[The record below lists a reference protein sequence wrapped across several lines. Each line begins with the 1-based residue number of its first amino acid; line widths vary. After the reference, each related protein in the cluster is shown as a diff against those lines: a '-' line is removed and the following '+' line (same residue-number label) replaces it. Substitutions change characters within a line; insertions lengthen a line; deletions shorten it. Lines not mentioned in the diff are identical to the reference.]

1 MDRLKPFAK
10 PLFWAALIFAYVAAI
25 LPQAEAPQIAS
36 NDKVEHM
43 IAFFTLAV
51 LGRIAYAATPWLR
64 TWLLLAGFGALIEFT
79 QLIPVLHRDGNVADW
94 IADMIALS
102 AGILLV
108 TIAARSLGR
117 AA

>member
-1 MDRLKPFAK
+1 MERLKRFAK

-25 LPQAEAPQIAS
+25 MPAAEAPQIS
-36 NDKVEHM
+36 TNDKVEHM
-43 IAFFTLAV
+43 VAFLTLAI
-51 LGRIAYAATPWLR
+51 LHRLAYPAAGWLR

-79 QLIPVLHRDGNVADW
+79 QAIPMLHRDGNVADW
-94 IADMIALS
+94 IADVIALS

-108 TIAARSLGR
+108 AGAARLARR